1 MIWLFV
7 IVGAVLVVSIGLLFI
22 GASTDL
28 LSRMPR
34 QSVFHLPEAVDWVAD
49 RLPAEVAA
57 EVSYD
62 DVRRILIW
70 HLDYLD
76 QLEVPVRD
84 SDARELDHAVVAEED
99 EAVVHALAC
108 AAEEGVEIDPVHV
121 TVVLDLAGGYLRAI
135 GAVGGVADAPDP

>member
-1 MIWLFV
+1 MIWIFV
-7 IVGAVLVVSIGLLFI
+7 VIGAVLVVLIGLLFI

-28 LSRMPR
+28 LARMPR

-57 EVSYD
+57 EVSYE
-62 DVRRILIW
+62 DVSRILIW

-84 SDARELDHAVVAEED
+84 SDASELERTVVAEED

-108 AAEEGVEIDPVHV
+108 AAEEGIEIDPVHI
-121 TVVLDLAGGYLRAI
+121 TVVLDLAAGYLQAI
-135 GAVGGVADAPDP
+135 GAVGDVADDSDP

>member
-1 MIWLFV
+1 MIWIFV
-7 IVGAVLVVSIGLLFI
+7 VVGAVSVLVIGLLFI
-22 GASTDL
+22 GASSNL
-28 LSRMPR
+28 LARMPR

-84 SDARELDHAVVAEED
+84 SDASEMDRTVVAEED
-99 EAVVHALAC
+99 EAVVHALAS
-108 AAEEGVEIDPVHV
+108 AAEEGIEIDPVHV
-121 TVVLDLAGGYLRAI
+121 AVVLDLAAGYLRAI
-135 GAVGGVADAPDP
+135 GAVGDVADGPEP

>member
-1 MIWLFV
+1 MIWVFV
-7 IVGAVLVVSIGLLFI
+7 VIGAVSVVVIGLLFV

-28 LSRMPR
+28 LARMPR

-62 DVRRILIW
+62 DVRRILVW

-84 SDARELDHAVVAEED
+84 SDAAELDRTVVAEED
-99 EAVVHALAC
+99 EAVVHALSC
-108 AAEEGVEIDPVHV
+108 AADDGIEIDPVHV
-121 TVVLDLAGGYLRAI
+121 AVVLDLTAGYLKAI
-135 GAVGGVADAPDP
+135 GAVGDAADAPDP